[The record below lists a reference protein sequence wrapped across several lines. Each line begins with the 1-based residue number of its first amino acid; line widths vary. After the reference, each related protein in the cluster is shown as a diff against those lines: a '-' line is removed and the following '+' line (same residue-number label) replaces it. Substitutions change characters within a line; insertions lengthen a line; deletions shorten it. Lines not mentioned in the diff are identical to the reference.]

1 MVTRIT
7 GVYFLVN
14 RPSLTDESLIVT
26 AHAERPVLDIS
37 VSASHHPPPT
47 SVIYI

>member
-7 GVYFLVN
+7 GVYILVN

-26 AHAERPVLDIS
+26 AHAELP
-37 VSASHHPPPT
+37 ASTFVMKSCYPPPT
-47 SVIYI
+47 SF